1 MPSPILCT
9 WMWAACAAGS
19 IRSAALRR
27 AALISAVPELVGKRA
42 DQLPRE
48 PIRLGVF
55 ASHLRHA
62 TSPSPVNFPS
72 RREGLE
78 PSKLALR

>member
-1 MPSPILCT
+1 MPSPILCMS
-9 WMWAACAAGS
+9 MWAACAAGS
-19 IRSAALRR
+19 IRSAALGR
-27 AALISAVPELVGKRA
+27 ARLISAVPELVE
-42 DQLPRE
+42 LPRE
-48 PIRLGVF
+48 PTRLGVF